1 MKSRKSKLLQFM
13 IGLDAFLL
21 ICVIFLF
28 AWIVI
33 SIHRTPTVSEAS
45 PAVLMQEESAAQ
57 TTHKAELVESI
68 FENVESSEEISATR
82 TYASATYSLDY
93 DPAEF
98 TVSVV
103 DESLEQISITHSSS
117 TLPRIDIQTISSE
130 TEIDLHSFT
139 VLARAALNNYFA
151 DPLGLVISEDTGV
164 HEAEGFSISFR
175 VAETTETEPLMVQVR
190 LLAGPEKSVL
200 ALCLIPESSDQAEL
214 EGWMDIFH
222 SLRINK

>member
-1 MKSRKSKLLQFM
+1 MKRRKSNLLQFM

-33 SIHRTPTVSEAS
+33 GIRRTPTVSEAS
-45 PAVLMQEESAAQ
+45 PAVLMQEESADQ
-57 TTHKAELVESI
+57 TTHKAEFVESI
-68 FENVESSEEISATR
+68 SENVESSEEISATR

-93 DPAEF
+93 DPTEY

-103 DESLEQISITHSSS
+103 DESLEQISITHGSS
-117 TLPRIDIQTISSE
+117 TLPRIDIQTVSAE
-130 TEIDLHSFT
+130 TEIDLDSFT

-151 DPLGLVISEDTGV
+151 DPLGLVISEDTGIP
-164 HEAEGFSISFR
+164 EAEGFSISFR
-175 VAETTETEPLMVQVR
+175 VAETTETGPLMVQVR

-214 EGWMDIFH
+214 EGWMDMLY
-222 SLRINK
+222 SLRINS